1 MISTICLLT
10 FPSTLHK
17 LNIFRFSTGPIIG
30 VVLFLFYRKKFCKF
44 KNYVVLLIIIILG
57 SSSLLPIKKTIDFS
71 LFSDVKNNITKTD
84 IEYLEVKNGEKIL
97 G

>member
-1 MISTICLLT
+1 MISTICLKKI
-10 FPSTLHK
+10 PSTKHK

-30 VVLFLFYRKKFCKF
+30 FLLFFYFLEKNFVNL

-57 SSSLLPIKKTIDFS
+57 SSSLLPIKKENNRFFP

-84 IEYLEVKNGEKIL
+84 IEYFRSQK
-97 G
+97 